1 MHLSINTANIN
12 MAIPEDSFSAIKIK
26 QLLVS
31 ISKVRLIKTAVSL
44 RLQEIKDMVT
54 AGCGLLK
61 TKEILS
67 LGINHL
73 FAEAAT
79 GGVLCKNMLL
89 EISQKSRKASALQL

>member
-67 LGINHL
+67 LRINHL

-79 GGVLCKNMLL
+79 GGVLCKNVLL